1 MRSVGNDHSR
11 SPNRYCQLPVT
22 TGKEERS
29 AETVNQYETSEAR
42 ILSALSLMRVE
53 PEFNQEKLKEIKA
66 RVSAGLPHYAN
77 EVEGEED
84 IVYG

>member
-1 MRSVGNDHSR
+1 
-11 SPNRYCQLPVT
+11 
-22 TGKEERS
+22 
-29 AETVNQYETSEAR
+29 VNQYETSEAR